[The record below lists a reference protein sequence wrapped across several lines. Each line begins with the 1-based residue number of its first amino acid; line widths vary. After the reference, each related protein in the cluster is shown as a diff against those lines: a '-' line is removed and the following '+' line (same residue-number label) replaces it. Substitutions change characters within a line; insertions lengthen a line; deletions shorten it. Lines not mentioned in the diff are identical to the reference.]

1 MDDPQHPQLWRGC
14 KADDRSVCLSLCLSV
29 SLCVSL
35 SLNLSTMTVWG
46 QSAGAM
52 SVAVHLVSPA
62 SHGLF
67 QRAIMESN
75 VAAFHY
81 QTAEHQ
87 QVTLCVAVCS

>member
-1 MDDPQHPQLWRGC
+1 MKWTIRNIHNFGGDAKQ
-14 KADDRSVCLSLCLSV
+14 
-29 SLCVSL
+29 
-35 SLNLSTMTVWG
+35 MTVWG

-62 SHGLF
+62 SQGLF

-81 QTAEHQ
+81 QSAEHQ
-87 QVTLCVAVCS
+87 QVTTVCLCVWLTKSDCV